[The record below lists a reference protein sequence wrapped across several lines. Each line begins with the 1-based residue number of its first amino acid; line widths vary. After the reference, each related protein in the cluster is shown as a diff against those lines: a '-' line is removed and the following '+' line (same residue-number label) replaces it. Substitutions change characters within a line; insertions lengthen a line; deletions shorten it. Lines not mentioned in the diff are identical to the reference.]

1 MIFDICDKIVNIFVE
16 NLNKFLG
23 GKEFKCEVGG
33 DGYYL
38 SFYFCEEYYMCND
51 GYVYYFKCV
60 VGLFFNSQFNYCGW
74 LKDVVCDLD
83 VVCKK
88 VKEVLKKFEL

>member
-1 MIFDICDKIVNIFVE
+1 
-16 NLNKFLG
+16 
-23 GKEFKCEVGG
+23 
-33 DGYYL
+33 
-38 SFYFCEEYYMCND
+38 MCND